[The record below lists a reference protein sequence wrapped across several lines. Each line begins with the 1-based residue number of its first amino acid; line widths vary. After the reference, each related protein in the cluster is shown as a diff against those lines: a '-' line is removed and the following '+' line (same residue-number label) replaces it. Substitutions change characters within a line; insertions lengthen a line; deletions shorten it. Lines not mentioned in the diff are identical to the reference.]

1 MALEEELAELDAVL
15 GDVNS
20 MMKDLNVQSVLEFFP
35 NNNNNEVNSLE
46 TQILLSLDMYTLFS
60 FLRINFVRILRLK
73 TAKEQLK
80 FKIKQWKS

>member
-46 TQILLSLDMYTLFS
+46 TQILLGLDMYTLF
-60 FLRINFVRILRLK
+60 FLRMNFIRILGLK
-73 TAKEQLK
+73 AAKEQWK
-80 FKIKQWKS
+80 YKIKQWKS